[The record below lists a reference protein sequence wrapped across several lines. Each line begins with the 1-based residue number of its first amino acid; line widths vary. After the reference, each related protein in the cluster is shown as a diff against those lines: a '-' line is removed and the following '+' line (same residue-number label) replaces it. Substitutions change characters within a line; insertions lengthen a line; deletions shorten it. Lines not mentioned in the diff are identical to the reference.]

1 MISLLAAAEYNQV
14 SLDLPGC
21 GILGRKA
28 QASQEQPWAMAA
40 GLSARGL

>member
-28 QASQEQPWAMAA
+28 QASQEQPCAMAA
-40 GLSARGL
+40 GLSPRGL